1 MRLIIESDTVNNFNS
16 RDKWHTNNQ
25 WSDELNSIN
34 SKYKDVKLTDEE
46 SNDMYELGYT
56 LGTSSS
62 GVFITAK
69 RSDYNQYKSGKDVN
83 GNSIR
88 KDISG
93 NVIRVHKQ
101 R

>member
-1 MRLIIESDTVNNFNS
+1 
-16 RDKWHTNNQ
+16 
-25 WSDELNSIN
+25 
-34 SKYKDVKLTDEE
+34 
-46 SNDMYELGYT
+46 MYELGYT